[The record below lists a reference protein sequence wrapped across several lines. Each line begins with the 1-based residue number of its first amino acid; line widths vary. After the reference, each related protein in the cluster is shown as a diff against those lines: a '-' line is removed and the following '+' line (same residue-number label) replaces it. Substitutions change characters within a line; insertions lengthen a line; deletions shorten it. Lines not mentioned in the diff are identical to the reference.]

1 MGDGKPF
8 RAGRELLRLMVGRS
22 PHTLAAIA
30 LAGVEWLPK
39 HFTPAAEKHN
49 VARGVALAKR
59 IRDVLGK
66 DAVLLFPPHPTT
78 APLVPRPARPPS
90 LLVPGWTD
98 AGGA

>member
-39 HFTPAAEKHN
+39 RFTPAAEKHN
-49 VARGVALAKR
+49 VARGLALAQR
-59 IRDVLGK
+59 IREVLGN
-66 DAVLLFPPHPTT
+66 DAILLFPPHPTT
-78 APLVPRPARPPS
+78 APLVCAAAAPIPLPLRH
-90 LLVPGWTD
+90 T
-98 AGGA
+98 